1 MGFGDEVKETVGKA
15 KEGLGDA
22 FDNNELRR
30 DGQQDRIEANV
41 NEMAD
46 DAHDAAD
53 RKAADAKGGF
63 ADAVESVK
71 DKFDGNPRT

>member
-1 MGFGDEVKETVGKA
+1 MGIGDEIKETVGKA

-22 FDNNELRR
+22 FDNKKLRR

-46 DAHDAAD
+46 DAHHAAEE
-53 RKAADAKGGF
+53 KAADAKGGF
-63 ADAVESVK
+63 ADAVENVK

>member
-1 MGFGDEVKETVGKA
+1 MGIGDEIKETVGKA

-22 FDNNELRR
+22 FDNEQLRR

-41 NEMAD
+41 EEMAD
-46 DAHDAAD
+46 DARDAAD

-63 ADAVESVK
+63 ADAVEDVK